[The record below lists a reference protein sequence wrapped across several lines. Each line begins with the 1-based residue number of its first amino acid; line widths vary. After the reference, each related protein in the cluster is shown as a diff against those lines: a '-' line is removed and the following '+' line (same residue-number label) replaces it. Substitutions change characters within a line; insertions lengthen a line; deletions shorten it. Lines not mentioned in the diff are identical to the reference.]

1 MQCTRWIGVVGLL
14 LAACV
19 PVSAHAQTSRE
30 TVRERLWMWA
40 HATGVYN
47 DNYLL
52 PLGRKSTIAPVD
64 AVQWMGLRNVMF
76 IRYAGH
82 PQPPFETYY
91 QPFQRLDRV
100 YWSLVGA
107 SGATSENER
116 EAVFRLARQQPNLA
130 GFMLDDFF
138 HGHATGNAAE
148 APAGAT
154 PFDASLTPAQLRQL
168 HEKAA
173 SVRKLPIM
181 AVVYTGQISPR
192 AKAHLDQVDQVS
204 LWTWRPADLAHLE
217 ANLTALETLIPG
229 KPIFLGCYTYDFADR
244 RPIPMDSMR
253 RQVELGFAWL
263 KAGRIEG
270 MIFLATP
277 NVDVGLEAVAWTRDW
292 IARVGDQP
300 LTTTSDTSR

>member
-1 MQCTRWIGVVGLL
+1 
-14 LAACV
+14 
-19 PVSAHAQTSRE
+19 
-30 TVRERLWMWA
+30 MWA

-64 AVQWMGLRNVMF
+64 AVEWMGLRNVMF

-82 PQPPFETYY
+82 PNRVRDVLTAVPTARP
-91 QPFQRLDRV
+91 RL
-100 YWSLVGA
+100 LVVGRA
-107 SGATSENER
+107 IRGDLRERTRSGLPSG
-116 EAVFRLARQQPNLA
+116 RQQPNLA
-130 GFMLDDFF
+130 VFMLDDFF

-154 PFDASLTPAQLRQL
+154 PFDASLTPAELRQL

-173 SVRKLPIM
+173 SIRKLPIM

-229 KPIFLGCYTYDFADR
+229 KPVFLGCYTYDFADR

-253 RQVELGFAWL
+253 RQVELGFGWI
-263 KAGRIEG
+263 KAVRIQG

-277 NVDVGLEAVAWTRDW
+277 NDDVGLEAVVWTRDW
-292 IARVGDQP
+292 IARVGDEP
-300 LTTTSDTSR
+300 LTTTSATSR